1 LKSYK
6 NISNRVSETRLF
18 KERKSLG
25 IEFCWETATEAVFAR
40 PEDDSDFIGEY
51 YLIESFS
58 TGVVSVTD
66 VKGIVLDKT
75 DRILNLFRLGV

>member
-1 LKSYK
+1 MS
-6 NISNRVSETRLF
+6 NISNRVSDTRLF

-25 IEFCWETATEAVFAR
+25 IEFCWETSTEAVFAR
-40 PEDDSDFIGEY
+40 PENNMDILGEY

-58 TGVVSVTD
+58 TGVISVTD
-66 VKGIVLDKT
+66 AKGSVLDKT

>member
-1 LKSYK
+1 MS

-25 IEFCWETATEAVFAR
+25 IEFCWETATEAVFSR
-40 PEDDSDFIGEY
+40 PEDNLDILGEY

-58 TGVVSVTD
+58 TGVISVTD
-66 VKGIVLDKT
+66 AKGDVLDKT
-75 DRILNLFRLGV
+75 GRILNLFRLGI

>member
-1 LKSYK
+1 MS

-40 PEDDSDFIGEY
+40 PENNMDILGEY

-58 TGVVSVTD
+58 TGVISVTD
-66 VKGIVLDKT
+66 NKGNTLDKT

>member
-1 LKSYK
+1 MS
-6 NISNRVSETRLF
+6 NISYRVSKTRLF

-25 IEFCWETATEAVFAR
+25 IEFCWETPDEVVFSKN
-40 PEDDSDFIGEY
+40 EDNLDILGEY

-58 TGVVSVTD
+58 TGVIKVTD
-66 VKGIVLDKT
+66 SNDNVLDKT

>member
-1 LKSYK
+1 MN
-6 NISNRVSETRLF
+6 NISLRVSETRLF

-25 IEFCWETATEAVFAR
+25 IEFCWETPTDAVFSR
-40 PEDDSDFIGEY
+40 SEDDVDILGEY

-58 TGVVSVTD
+58 TGIISVTD
-66 VKGIVLDKT
+66 YKGNVIDKT

>member
-1 LKSYK
+1 MS
-6 NISNRVSETRLF
+6 NISHRVSQTRLF

-40 PEDDSDFIGEY
+40 PEDNVDILGEY

-58 TGVVSVTD
+58 TGVISVTD
-66 VKGIVLDKT
+66 IKGNVLDKT

>member
-1 LKSYK
+1 MS
-6 NISNRVSETRLF
+6 NISNRVSETKLF

-40 PEDDSDFIGEY
+40 PENNMDILGEY

-58 TGVVSVTD
+58 TGVISVTD
-66 VKGIVLDKT
+66 AKGSVLDKT
-75 DRILNLFRLGV
+75 DRILNLFRLGI

>member
-1 LKSYK
+1 MS

-25 IEFCWETATEAVFAR
+25 IEFCWETATEAVFSR
-40 PEDDSDFIGEY
+40 PEDSLDILGEY

-58 TGVVSVTD
+58 TGVISVTD
-66 VKGIVLDKT
+66 AKGDVLDKT
-75 DRILNLFRLGV
+75 DRILNLFRLGI